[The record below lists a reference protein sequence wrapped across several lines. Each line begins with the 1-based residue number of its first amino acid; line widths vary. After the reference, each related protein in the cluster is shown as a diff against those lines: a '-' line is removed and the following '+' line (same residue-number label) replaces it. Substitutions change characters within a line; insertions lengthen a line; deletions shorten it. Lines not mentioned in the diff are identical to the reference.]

1 MRGLTT
7 ALKAATGIR
16 AEVSRPAVLPARR
29 RSPRWAWQRVD
40 DLPEFC
46 RVAVTLAP
54 SSDSDIKVEVW
65 LPAAGWNGKFQA
77 VGNAGWA
84 GTISYAA
91 MADALR
97 AGYATASTD
106 TGHVGGRG
114 TFALDHPEKLIDFS
128 WRSEHE
134 MTVAAKTLIEAFYG
148 AAPTRSYWN
157 GCSTGGR
164 QGLKEAQMFP
174 NDFDGIIAGPPA
186 NRTAISL
193 WIAHAVLKDPA
204 SYIPPATTRCSM
216 RPHSPPATLP
226 MASRTASSTI
236 R

>member
-1 MRGLTT
+1 MRLKPLMSLVVFLAAASAAPAFAGTCAGLTT
-7 ALKAATGIR
+7 ALKTATGIR
-16 AEVSRPAVLPARR
+16 AEVIAPGKFSAPDGGRR
-29 RSPRWAWQRVD
+29 GGGRANAYD

-77 VGNAGWA
+77 VGNGGWA

-148 AAPTRSYWN
+148 AAPKRSYWN

-164 QGLKEAQMFP
+164 QGLKPRCF
-174 NDFDGIIAGPPA
+174 
-186 NRTAISL
+186 RTTS
-193 WIAHAVLKDPA
+193 
-204 SYIPPATTRCSM
+204 
-216 RPHSPPATLP
+216 
-226 MASRTASSTI
+226 TASSPGRPRTA
-236 R
+236 RRFHCGSPTRS